1 MPQTTKAGTCK
12 GSPGVLQQQVSM
24 REKLIFAA
32 GDLYGGGAPSL
43 INALFFVYI
52 VAMGVGTVWAGAI
65 VAVGRIWDAVTDPFM
80 GVLSDNTRS
89 RWGRRRPYI
98 LFGGLLIIASFAF
111 LFLPMPGVSSK
122 TLKIIVYMFAY
133 LFYNTLSTVI
143 GISYTS
149 FSAELATTPRETTQV
164 NTLRLIFSMVSS
176 AIATVGGTYL
186 VDKLLTESM
195 TINTLY
201 FIVVFGFGAAY
212 TVPCI
217 LTGLFTK
224 ERVVLP
230 ETKSTFA
237 LQTFIEPFRL
247 KSFVYLLVG
256 YLFAYVCMDLLTTNV
271 VYFAKYAIAIEVD
284 GSVILAVIVAL
295 IFLTLPVY
303 YILLARGVSKP
314 FLFRV
319 GIPVYILGI
328 VLLTMVPLRSMGL
341 LVFFCALIGLGMAG
355 SQLIPWVLFPDII
368 DLAELKLANRPTG
381 SFSGVMIFIKKSC
394 SAAAIFISG
403 VVLRLVGFNEPR
415 ADELTGMINYGDYVQ
430 PASAV
435 LGLKLLIMLAV
446 VIFMSLAFIYMRRL
460 KLTNDISEKV
470 RYLIDKRNR
479 GEAYSDEDKK
489 DFARIEH
496 DFF

>member
-1 MPQTTKAGTCK
+1 MLQEKKPGTLD
-12 GSPGVLQQQVSM
+12 SAPGNRHQQVSM

-80 GVLSDNTRS
+80 GVLSDNTRTK
-89 RWGRRRPYI
+89 WGRRRPYI
-98 LFGGLLIIASFAF
+98 LFGSMLIIASFAF
-111 LFLPMPGVSSK
+111 LFLPMPGVGSK
-122 TLKIIVYMFAY
+122 TLKIIVYLFAY

-149 FSAELATTPRETTQV
+149 FSAELATTPKETTQV
-164 NTLRLIFSMVSS
+164 NTLRLIFSMFSS

-186 VDKLLTESM
+186 LDKLLTESIS
-195 TINTLY
+195 INTLY

-212 TVPCI
+212 TIPCI

-247 KSFVYLLVG
+247 KAFVYLLVG

-271 VYFAKYAIAIEVD
+271 VYFANYAVD
-284 GSVILAVIVAL
+284 VDVGGSVILGVIVAL
-295 IFLTLPVY
+295 IFLTLPLY
-303 YILLARGVSKP
+303 YILIARDVAKP

-319 GIPVYILGI
+319 GIPLYILGI
-328 VLLTMVPLRSMGL
+328 VLLTMVPLTSMGL
-341 LVFFCALIGLGMAG
+341 VVAFCVLIGLGMGG
-355 SQLIPWVLFPDII
+355 SQLLPWIIFPDII
-368 DLAELKLANRPTG
+368 DIAELKLANRPTG

-394 SAAAIFISG
+394 SALAIFISG

-415 ADELTGMINYGDYVQ
+415 ADEITGMINYGDFAQ
-430 PASAV
+430 PESAV

-446 VIFMSLAFIYMRRL
+446 VIFMSLAFIYMRKL
-460 KLTNDISEKV
+460 KLTNAVSEKV
-470 RYLIDKRNR
+470 RSLIDKRNR
-479 GEAYSDEDKK
+479 GEAYSEQDKK
-489 DFARIEH
+489 DYALIER